1 MGCGCKNCNG
11 AVSQNTQLPPGCDS
25 ILSITHE
32 NIGSEIL
39 VTITLCS
46 GNIQQFSIPLPADGT
61 NGADG
66 PQGPAG
72 SPGVSIVDVDSS
84 VADNIVTL
92 TFTLSNGEVL
102 TETFAIETQQ
112 AQAYVIDH
120 VGLDVP
126 NEDNIS
132 PTLTSDGPS
141 QTIAR
146 SLIPLGSWPTSEDTI
161 YFDILIN
168 LDYPT
173 ALGDN
178 KPNENMFKNL
188 QLQLN
193 TDPEPNSSIGAFL
206 ELQQVGTGLVL
217 FPINTLVVT
226 GEITRRFIEDG
237 SGNLQSALDIVATLE
252 QYSARTYPVDNAGTT
267 TAVTTPKNTGK
278 NLAWSVK
285 NTSVDV
291 TVDNYLKVVALPSNY
306 VVEAEQGPG
315 SAYTVNPEQI
325 YFTTRYLQRK

>member
-32 NIGSEIL
+32 NIGSAIL

-46 GNIQQFSIPLPADGT
+46 GNIQQFSIPLPADGADGPAGPT
-61 NGADG
+61 GADG
-66 PQGPAG
+66 AD
-72 SPGVSIVDVDSS
+72 GVSIVDVDSS

-102 TETFAIETQQ
+102 TETFAIETQE

-132 PTLTSDGPS
+132 PTLISNGPS

-146 SLIPLGSWPTSEDTI
+146 SLIPLGSWPTGEDTV

-168 LDYPT
+168 LDYSE
-173 ALGDN
+173 ALGAN
-178 KPNENMFKNL
+178 KPNEGMFKNL

-193 TDPEPNSSIGAFL
+193 TDLEPNSTIGASL
-206 ELQQVGTGLVL
+206 ELQQPGTGLVV
-217 FPINTLVVT
+217 FPINTLTIT
-226 GEITRRFIEDG
+226 GEITRRFIEDS

-252 QYSARTYPVDNAGTT
+252 QYSARTYPIDNTGTA
-267 TAVTTPKNTGK
+267 TAVTTSKNVGK

-291 TVDNYLKVVALPSNY
+291 TVDNYLKVVALPASY
-306 VVEAEQGPG
+306 TVESEQGPG
-315 SAYTVNPEQI
+315 SDYTVNPEQI

>member
-11 AVSQNTQLPPGCDS
+11 AVGQNTQLPPGCDS

-46 GNIQQFSIPLPADGT
+46 GNIQQFSIPIPG

-66 PQGPAG
+66 PAGPTGADG
-72 SPGVSIVDVDSS
+72 ADGVSIVDIDSS
-84 VADNIVTL
+84 VEDNIVTL

-102 TETFAIETQQ
+102 IETFAIETQE

-132 PTLTSDGPS
+132 PTLIPNGPT

-146 SLIPLGSWPTSEDTI
+146 SLIPLGSWPISEDTI
-161 YFDILIN
+161 YFDILVN
-168 LDYPT
+168 LNYSSG
-173 ALGDN
+173 LGTN
-178 KPNENMFKNL
+178 KFGQTIFKTL
-188 QLQLN
+188 MLELN
-193 TDPEPNSSIGAFL
+193 TDTEPNNNEGVSLYL
-206 ELQQVGTGLVL
+206 ESDDAKVT
-217 FPINTLVVT
+217 FPTVAIAVT
-226 GEITRRFIEDG
+226 GEITRRTIEDG
-237 SGNLQSALDIVATLE
+237 AGNLVQALDIVAKLE
-252 QYSARTYPVDNAGTT
+252 QFSNRTYPIANSGTT
-267 TAVTTPKNTGK
+267 TAVNSKMGA

-285 NTSVDV
+285 NTSVDTNV
-291 TVDNYLKVVALPSNY
+291 NNYLKLVADPDDY
-306 VVEAEQGPG
+306 VVTGNQQNPAGI
-315 SAYTVNPEQI
+315 SYTLNPVQI

>member
-11 AVSQNTQLPPGCDS
+11 AVGQNTQLPPGCDS

-72 SPGVSIVDVDSS
+72 SPGVSIVDIDSS
-84 VADNIVTL
+84 VQDNIVTL

-102 TETFAIETQQ
+102 TETFTIETQE

-132 PTLTSDGPS
+132 PTLISNGPVS
-141 QTIAR
+141 TIAR

-161 YFDILIN
+161 YFDILVN
-168 LDYPT
+168 FDYSS
-173 ALGDN
+173 ALGKAKTGQN
-178 KPNENMFKNL
+178 IFKTL
-188 QLQLN
+188 VLQLN
-193 TDPEPNSSIGAFL
+193 TDTEPSTTGVSLHL
-206 ELQQVGTGLVL
+206 ESPDAKVI
-217 FPINTLVVT
+217 FPTVAIAVT

-237 SGNLQSALDIVATLE
+237 TGNLVQALDIVAKLE
-252 QYSARTYPVDNAGTT
+252 QFSNRSYPIPHSGTT
-267 TAVTTPKNTGK
+267 TAVNAKKGA

-285 NTSVDV
+285 NTSVDTNV
-291 TVDNYLKVVALPSNY
+291 NNYLKLVANPGDY
-306 VVEAEQGPG
+306 IVTAEQGQG
-315 SAYTVNPEQI
+315 TSYSVNPEQI